1 MTGKFIL
8 CLGHVGCY
16 LDRFEM
22 MTIVNPFYE
31 SKFKIS
37 PFRNKKLLF
46 FEFGHVL
53 CLREKVDLDCPGSKG
68 RILLWIEILL
78 RSDHSVKI

>member
-1 MTGKFIL
+1 
-8 CLGHVGCY
+8 
-16 LDRFEM
+16 M

-46 FEFGHVL
+46 FRFGHVL
-53 CLREKVDLDCPGSKG
+53 CPCLRIDLDCPGSKG
-68 RILLWIEILL
+68 RILLWMEILL
-78 RSDHSVKI
+78 RSDHCVLTYLKFS

>member
-1 MTGKFIL
+1 MTGKFKG
-8 CLGHVGCY
+8 LGRMGLL

-53 CLREKVDLDCPGSKG
+53 CLCEKVDLDCPGSKG
-68 RILLWIEILL
+68 RILVWTEILL